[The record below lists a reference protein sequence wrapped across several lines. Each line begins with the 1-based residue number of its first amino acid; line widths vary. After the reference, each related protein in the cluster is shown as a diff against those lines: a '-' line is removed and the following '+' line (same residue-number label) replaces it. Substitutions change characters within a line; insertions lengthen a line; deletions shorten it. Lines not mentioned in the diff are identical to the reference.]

1 MTLKSFTEPQEKK
14 KRTKQEEE
22 IEKLEAVIKELKGI
36 IEDVYYNE
44 IHSFY
49 LDNDDIDNIQIL
61 KHQLT
66 ASRDIKEIESDVDET
81 IGICEYLESD
91 DHQKKRKKE
100 EAKWH

>member
-1 MTLKSFTEPQEKK
+1 MNSPFSIAMSIVETRAYSAQRAHKVESIVDDIRDEYG
-14 KRTKQEEE
+14 
-22 IEKLEAVIKELKGI
+22 IET
-36 IEDVYYNE
+36 
-44 IHSFY
+44 
-49 LDNDDIDNIQIL
+49 DDYIDNIQIL

-100 EAKWH
+100 EAK